1 MFQVPL
7 LVVRNVLKSEEPGA
21 WEALR
26 PLIFPLP
33 RELPP
38 PWEVSGTFTFQ
49 GSWTN
54 LSSFSTEKPCLDLPK

>member
-1 MFQVPL
+1 MFKVPL

-33 RELPP
+33 KEESCHLPGRFLGP
-38 PWEVSGTFTFQ
+38 SHSRGLGQ
-49 GSWTN
+49 ISL
-54 LSSFSTEKPCLDLPK
+54 LSLPRTPV